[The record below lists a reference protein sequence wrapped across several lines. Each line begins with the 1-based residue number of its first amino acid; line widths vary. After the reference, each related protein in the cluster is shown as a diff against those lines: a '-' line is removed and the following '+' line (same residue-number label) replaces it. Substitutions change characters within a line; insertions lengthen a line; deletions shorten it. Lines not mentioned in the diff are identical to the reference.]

1 MKEEKDEKVE
11 VKENKNKKSN
21 KGIIIGII
29 VVVAII
35 AIVGIGFFAYHGQ
48 QVALLT
54 TETQKVVAT
63 KIVNDDG
70 TINNDAQIDMEI
82 KTKGGYAVVEETLKN
97 YLNETLTLAKE
108 AENIYDEETLGNIV
122 SIENIKNDGPDFI
135 ETKAK
140 IAEMKKTGEE
150 YIYKFIEL
158 CNEEK
163 LLSAIDDKSVSD
175 YYKKLYKQLATD
187 EQAGK
192 ELNDTLTD
200 LENAKTTISES
211 FDYLNNIVNFL
222 SENKSSWILKGKQI
236 MFYDQAKLNE
246 YNKLVLAVPGK

>member
-1 MKEEKDEKVE
+1 MKNEKEEKIE
-11 VKENKNKKSN
+11 VKEKQNKKS
-21 KGIIIGII
+21 IIIGI
-29 VVVAII
+29 VVIVAII
-35 AIVGIGFFAYHGQ
+35 AIAVIGFFAYHGQ
-48 QVALLT
+48 QVVLLT
-54 TETQKVVAT
+54 SETQKVVAT
-63 KIVNDDG
+63 KIVNEDG

-108 AENIYDEETLGNIV
+108 AENIYDEETLENIV
-122 SIENIKNDGPDFI
+122 SIENIKNDGPDFV

-140 IAEMKKTGEE
+140 IAEMKKAGEE
-150 YIYKFIEL
+150 YIDKFIEL

-163 LLSAIDDKSVSD
+163 LLSAIDEKQVSD
-175 YYKKLYKQLATD
+175 YYKALYKQLATD

-200 LENAKTTISES
+200 LEDAKTTISES
-211 FDYLNNIVNFL
+211 FDYLNNIVDFL
-222 SENKSSWILKGKQI
+222 SANKSSWTLQGNQI
-236 MFYDQAKLNE
+236 MFYNQSKLNE

>member
-1 MKEEKDEKVE
+1 
-11 VKENKNKKSN
+11 
-21 KGIIIGII
+21 
-29 VVVAII
+29 
-35 AIVGIGFFAYHGQ
+35 
-48 QVALLT
+48 
-54 TETQKVVAT
+54 
-63 KIVNDDG
+63 
-70 TINNDAQIDMEI
+70 MEI

-108 AENIYDEETLGNIV
+108 AENIYDEETLENMV
-122 SIENIKNDGPDFI
+122 STENIKNDGPDFI

-140 IAEMKKTGEE
+140 IAEMKKAGED
-150 YIYKFIEL
+150 YIDRFIEL

-163 LLSAIDDKSVSD
+163 LLTAIDEKPVSD
-175 YYKKLYKQLATD
+175 YYKELYKQLVTD

-200 LENAKTTISES
+200 LEEAKATISES

-222 SENKSSWILKGKQI
+222 SENKSFWTLRGKQI

-246 YNKLVLAVPGK
+246 YNKLVLAVPRK